1 MLGQASDIF
10 KGIKDKSTRKKYK
23 ATEECENFGLKK
35 RRHEQNKMDNGIYI
49 TMFYIFISVNT
60 KQRFRTKIHNIKQ
73 EEQERKVN
81 QNKKTETQV
90 QRSNGNTEVPE
101 SKR

>member
-35 RRHEQNKMDNGIYI
+35 RRQKKKKKENVYSRAK
-49 TMFYIFISVNT
+49 IS
-60 KQRFRTKIHNIKQ
+60 IA
-73 EEQERKVN
+73 E
-81 QNKKTETQV
+81 
-90 QRSNGNTEVPE
+90 
-101 SKR
+101 